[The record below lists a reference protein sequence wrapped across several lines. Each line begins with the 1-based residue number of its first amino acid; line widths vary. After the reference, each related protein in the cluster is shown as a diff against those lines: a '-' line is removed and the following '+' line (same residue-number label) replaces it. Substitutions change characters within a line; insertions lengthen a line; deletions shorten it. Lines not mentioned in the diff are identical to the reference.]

1 VTAAS
6 KKSRPLTE
14 LRRLARTELVR
25 LIEPR
30 DIPAE
35 TREMFPDYEPMP
47 EVCPVRFIFGVDGK
61 RTVTSGRQTL
71 SLDLDEIE
79 RVSPEHRRII
89 QTLLELL
96 LGQADVATRA
106 VVLAYA
112 DVELDA
118 KRDEGRR
125 RATQAAEDAAR
136 EWQAAAADLRARRP
150 NLSNRAAA
158 QYLTRNEPS
167 KRETVRNALSK
178 KLGKP

>member
-1 VTAAS
+1 
-6 KKSRPLTE
+6 
-14 LRRLARTELVR
+14 
-25 LIEPR
+25 
-30 DIPAE
+30 
-35 TREMFPDYEPMP
+35 
-47 EVCPVRFIFGVDGK
+47 
-61 RTVTSGRQTL
+61 
-71 SLDLDEIE
+71 
-79 RVSPEHRRII
+79 
-89 QTLLELL
+89 
-96 LGQADVATRA
+96 

-167 KRETVRNALSK
+167 KRKTVRNALSK